1 MKNLQVFYCVERT
14 DGWQLLSNLKLE
26 EGCIF
31 DKPSFCSMGLADY
44 VARLARLEE
53 IELVGLCT
61 GIYVISNALILK
73 VKFPQVKITVDVNCC
88 A

>member
-1 MKNLQVFYCVERT
+1 
-14 DGWQLLSNLKLE
+14 
-26 EGCIF
+26 
-31 DKPSFCSMGLADY
+31 MGLADY
-44 VARLARLEE
+44 VASLARLEE

-61 GIYVISNALILK
+61 GIYVISNVLILK